1 MIMFSK
7 VILIMIIDFQC
18 SSRKQTTS
26 NNISI
31 SHWKTHLL
39 FLHGNGGCSHCSHRT
54 KLGFSGVHTAKIRK
68 AWIHR
73 KPYRERRC
81 GKTSYSLCILA
92 GYHRYFFLSH
102 LPCFQSASFV
112 LLPTLAGHLRPIL
125 GFSGQFSLVAKR
137 MNQVEEP
144 SPNAKKIKSYII
156 YNLNIYLYI
165 YIISMF
171 KNYIG
176 SHDSISGPVCSHR
189 DPSQLISVTVCAGP
203 WCAAFKCV

>member
-1 MIMFSK
+1 MKPYETIQK
-7 VILIMIIDFQC
+7 PYRNQ
-18 SSRKQTTS
+18 
-26 NNISI
+26 
-31 SHWKTHLL
+31 
-39 FLHGNGGCSHCSHRT
+39 
-54 KLGFSGVHTAKIRK
+54 
-68 AWIHR
+68 

-165 YIISMF
+165 YIYVQKLYRLSRLYFWACLQPSWPIPAYKRHCLCWTMM
-171 KNYIG
+171 
-176 SHDSISGPVCSHR
+176 CS
-189 DPSQLISVTVCAGP
+189 
-203 WCAAFKCV
+203 F